1 MLLGCGCLLAIGAA
15 FAPRVVLILA
25 WIFGRRWDA
34 VWGGNWFWPLLGI
47 ILAPYT
53 TIMYLLVWSP
63 GLGIYGWDWMWIGMG
78 VVLDVLKWAQIANNR
93 RGIPGYPEVGY

>member
-1 MLLGCGCLLAIGAA
+1 MLLGCGCLLAMGLA

-25 WIFGRRWDA
+25 WIFGKRWDD

-47 ILAPYT
+47 IFAPYT
-53 TIMYLLVWSP
+53 TVMYLLVWSP

-78 VVLDVLKWAQIANNR
+78 VLLDIMKWAQIAQNR
-93 RGIPGYPEVGY
+93 RGIPGYPETAY